1 MKEQFIIIA
10 HLRGGNPTYYG
21 PFDSYHVA
29 KAACKE
35 VRRDFH
41 IPEDASLQIQQL
53 NVNDYKN
60 N

>member
-10 HLRGGNPTYYG
+10 HVRGGVPTYYG
-21 PFDSYHVA
+21 PFESLYVA

-41 IPEDASLQIQQL
+41 IPDGAMLQIQQL

-60 N
+60 